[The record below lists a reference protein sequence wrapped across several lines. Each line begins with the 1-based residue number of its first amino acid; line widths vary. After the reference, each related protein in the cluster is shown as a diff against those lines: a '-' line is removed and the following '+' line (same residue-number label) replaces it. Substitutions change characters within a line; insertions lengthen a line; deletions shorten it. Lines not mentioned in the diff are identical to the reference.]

1 MIDPSSPPISS
12 DTQPPGPSL
21 EGAPSPGPKLPAAQ
35 PATSGSRTK
44 PREKYITA
52 KEFRY
57 RVYEVFGHLPAQ
69 STLHRWLRQ
78 AKIPA
83 VRIGHL
89 WLIPESAW
97 EEFLTSSQQGLEF

>member
-1 MIDPSSPPISS
+1 MADPSLPPIPS
-12 DTQPPGPSL
+12 DGPPPGPSVKR
-21 EGAPSPGPKLPAAQ
+21 APPPGPKPAAGK
-35 PATSGSRTK
+35 PAASSGPAK

-57 RVYEVFGHLPAQ
+57 RVREAYGHLPAQ
-69 STLHRWLRQ
+69 STVHRWLRE

-89 WLIPESAW
+89 WLIPERAW
-97 EEFLTSSQQGLEF
+97 VSFLASTENGESF

>member
-1 MIDPSSPPISS
+1 MIDPSSPPISIDAEPLVQS
-12 DTQPPGPSL
+12 V
-21 EGAPSPGPKLPAAQ
+21 EGAPSPGPKFPTAQ

-57 RVYEVFGHLPAQ
+57 RVYETYGHLPAL
-69 STLHRWLRQ
+69 STLHRWLRE

-97 EEFLTSSQQGLEF
+97 EEFLTSSQKGLQF